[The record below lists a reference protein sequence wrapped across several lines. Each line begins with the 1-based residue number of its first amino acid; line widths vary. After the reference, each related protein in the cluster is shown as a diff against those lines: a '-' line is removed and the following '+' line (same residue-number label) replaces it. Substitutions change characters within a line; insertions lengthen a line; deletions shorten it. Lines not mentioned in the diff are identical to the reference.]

1 MILGVGCDIVNNSRV
16 ANLSKG
22 AKEKFLTLAE
32 TKEYLNDNM
41 SDSDS
46 ERLASVF
53 AVKEAVSKAFRVSLF
68 ELGAKNIEV
77 KKNKYGAPYVV
88 LSPVGEEV
96 LKKHNVCEYYN
107 VHVSLSH
114 ERECSIA
121 FVVVESI

>member
-1 MILGVGCDIVNNSRV
+1 MIIGVGCDIVSNSRV
-16 ANLSKG
+16 ANLSRG
-22 AKEKFLTLAE
+22 AKEKFLTPSE

-41 SDSDS
+41 SDSDN
-46 ERLASVF
+46 ERLGGVF

-77 KKNKYGAPYVV
+77 KKNIYGAPYVV
-88 LSPVGEEV
+88 LSPMAEEV

-114 ERECSIA
+114 ERENSIA
-121 FVVVESI
+121 FAVVESV